1 MTSSTRNTMVGIM
14 ATVIMALFAAWINLN
29 KRIDVLEIQV
39 QNDHQLLVQW
49 NEDME
54 EMRSNVSDIR
64 ARIIQLKDLKEDR
77 KFKEDGHIQNNQG

>member
-49 NEDME
+49 NGDME

-64 ARIIQLKDLKEDR
+64 ARIIQLQDLKEDR
-77 KFKEDGHIQNNQG
+77 NFKEDGHIQDN

>member
-1 MTSSTRNTMVGIM
+1 MVGIM

-39 QNDHQLLVQW
+39 QNDHQLLVRW
-49 NEDME
+49 NENME

-64 ARIIQLKDLKEDR
+64 ARIIQLQDLKEDR
-77 KFKEDGHIQNNQG
+77 KFKEDAHIQND

>member
-64 ARIIQLKDLKEDR
+64 SRIIQIQDLKEDR
-77 KFKEDGHIQNNQG
+77 KFKEDAHIQND

>member
-49 NEDME
+49 NGDME

-64 ARIIQLKDLKEDR
+64 ARIIQLQDLKEDR
-77 KFKEDGHIQNNQG
+77 KFKEDAHIQND

>member
-64 ARIIQLKDLKEDR
+64 SRIIQLQDLKEDR
-77 KFKEDGHIQNNQG
+77 KFKEDAHIQND

>member
-49 NEDME
+49 NEDMG

-64 ARIIQLKDLKEDR
+64 FRIIQLQDLKEDR
-77 KFKEDGHIQNNQG
+77 KFKEDAHVQND

>member
-77 KFKEDGHIQNNQG
+77 KFKEDGHIQDN

>member
-77 KFKEDGHIQNNQG
+77 KFKEDAHIQND

>member
-49 NEDME
+49 NEDMQ

-64 ARIIQLKDLKEDR
+64 ARIIQLQDLKEDR
-77 KFKEDGHIQNNQG
+77 KFKEDAHIQND

>member
-64 ARIIQLKDLKEDR
+64 ARIIQLQDLKEDR
-77 KFKEDGHIQNNQG
+77 KFKEDAHIQND

>member
-49 NEDME
+49 NEGMEDMK
-54 EMRSNVSDIR
+54 SNVSDIR
-64 ARIIQLKDLKEDR
+64 ARIIQLQDLKEDR
-77 KFKEDGHIQNNQG
+77 KFKEDGHIQDN